1 MRIAIYAND
10 YETVIQISE
19 LLDYFMK
26 RMMVEADIDCLS
38 IEKKEEILIN
48 SSQEKYDLIYLD
60 LQTRGPAG
68 GTAPPPGRWTNF
80 HPGPGAA

>member
-60 LQTRGPAG
+60 LQI
-68 GTAPPPGRWTNF
+68 TNDQQIN
-80 HPGPGAA
+80 HLLCEWLKLL